1 MRQNQ
6 SLTGSLDWP
15 LFVAILLM
23 MGMGLATVYSATYE
37 EQGQGLFDFSQKH
50 GKQVIWIAVSLFL
63 GLLVFLIDS
72 DIYRKFAI
80 PIYIFCLSLLVVV
93 LFMPAVHGAR
103 AWLGFGSLGIQPAEF
118 AKIGTAIL
126 LARYLGAMN
135 INVQNANTVLIANLI
150 IVIPMG
156 LILLQPDA
164 GTFVVF
170 TSFLFVLYREG
181 ISFDPWLLGIL
192 NGILPA
198 RIGGFKSTWIGS
210 HFIPILFV
218 VIFLSVI
225 TLLFANSVF
234 TISWLPFEKIDGIY
248 GLILFIC
255 AFCLVAY
262 IIMRSI
268 FAKRDRKRAA
278 LISISGAVLAS
289 GLCYGVYWG
298 FDRLADHQKERI
310 ELLLGTYEPKNGTS
324 APIEDGADY
333 NRNRAMAAVGSGRL
347 FGKGYGDSSLSN
359 TRTNHVPESETDFIF
374 CPYAEE
380 WGFVGSLILVIL
392 FVFVMLRIVVIAERQ
407 KSSFNRIYAYSVAM
421 ITFYHFAVNIGM
433 NIGFAPVIGIPL
445 PFFSYGGSSMMSF
458 SIMLFILLKLDSQ
471 RKDVLS

>member
-6 SLTGSLDWP
+6 SLTGHLDWP
-15 LFVAILLM
+15 LFIAILLM
-23 MGMGLATVYSATYE
+23 MGMGLATVYSVTYDE
-37 EQGQGLFDFSQKH
+37 AHPSLFDFSQKH
-50 GKQVIWIAVSLFL
+50 GKQVLWIGFSLFL

-72 DIYRKFAI
+72 DIYRKFAL
-80 PIYIFCLSLLVVV
+80 PIYLFCLSLLVVV
-93 LFMPAVHGAR
+93 LFMPAVNGAH
-103 AWLGFGSLGIQPAEF
+103 AWLGFGSMGIQPAEF

-126 LARYLGAMN
+126 LARYLGSIN

-150 IVIPMG
+150 ILAPMA

-181 ISFDPWLLGIL
+181 VSFDPWLLGVL
-192 NGILPA
+192 NRILPA
-198 RIGGFKSTWIGS
+198 RLGGFKSTWIGS

-225 TLLFANSVF
+225 TLLLSNTTMNFG
-234 TISWLPFEKIDGIY
+234 WLPFGEMEGIY
-248 GLILFIC
+248 GLTFFIGLFWLI
-255 AFCLVAY
+255 AFIV
-262 IIMRSI
+262 MRLI
-268 FAKRDRKRAA
+268 FAKRDRRRAA
-278 LISISGAVLAS
+278 LISIFGFILAS
-289 GLCYGVYWG
+289 GLCIAVDKG
-298 FDRLADHQKERI
+298 FDHLADHQKERI
-310 ELLLGTYEPKNGTS
+310 ELVIGLRADP
-324 APIEDGADY
+324 DGDDY
-333 NRNRAMAAVGSGRL
+333 NRNRAMAAVGSGQL
-347 FGKGYGDSSLSN
+347 FGKGYKNASVSS

-380 WGFVGSLILVIL
+380 WGFVGSLFLVIL
-392 FVFVMLRIVVIAERQ
+392 FVFVMLRIVIIAERQ
-407 KSSFNRIYAYSVAM
+407 KSAFNRIYAYAVAM
-421 ITFYHFAVNIGM
+421 ILFYHFAINIGM
-433 NIGFAPVIGIPL
+433 NIEFAPVIGIPL